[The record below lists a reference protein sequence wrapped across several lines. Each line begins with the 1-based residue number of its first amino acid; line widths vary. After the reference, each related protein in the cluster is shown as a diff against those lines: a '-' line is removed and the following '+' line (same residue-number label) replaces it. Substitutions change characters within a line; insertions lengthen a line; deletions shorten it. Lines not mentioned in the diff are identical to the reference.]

1 MQGEDVVFYH
11 NRLEYLVSSLD
22 TLLYTIHLIS

>member
-1 MQGEDVVFYH
+1 MQAEDVVFYH
-11 NRLEYLVSSLD
+11 NRLEYLGASLD

>member
-1 MQGEDVVFYH
+1 MLAEDVVFYH

-22 TLLYTIHLIS
+22 ALLYTIHLLS